1 MYWNEL
7 TWSKQNKTELINSFC
22 PKKFSLMK
30 IQAIPSL
37 ADSVFLFLHS
47 CLLSLSIRMKTDD
60 SFIILPYKIYLYTRK
75 SMQSMELQRVWHDW
89 AFELIQEKVHLKGN
103 RRKKKIRMY
112 IGRQHMIKS

>member
-37 ADSVFLFLHS
+37 ADSVFF
-47 CLLSLSIRMKTDD
+47 TPTQ
-60 SFIILPYKIYLYTRK
+60 LPVIFVN
-75 SMQSMELQRVWHDW
+75 QNEDW
-89 AFELIQEKVHLKGN
+89 W
-103 RRKKKIRMY
+103 
-112 IGRQHMIKS
+112 